1 MSFTEEQ
8 VLFQD
13 QLAKAIKMARRLD
26 LKSII
31 QKVHP
36 LSNYEQAFADL
47 YTKKYAKVVIK
58 MDE

>member
-1 MSFTEEQ
+1 MGAGMFP
-8 VLFQD
+8 
-13 QLAKAIKMARRLD
+13 KAIKMARRLD